1 MGLGFGVGLSF
12 ARLGK
17 TSLRLRYF
25 FAATLPY
32 ADMLNVLGAAGR
44 GRSRGAIL
52 SRVQVR
58 LPSITLF
65 LSRPSRSIEI
75 GKKYS
80 SSCAAAVPRVATQSP
95 QSPIEFDSFHSRA
108 CSPISRQNPSLVTT
122 IAPSSLL
129 VARLSIPLGLL
140 VFSSAMNRSGMH
152 GNGYGAPLRAGRS
165 RAAAGR
171 CNLSK

>member
-1 MGLGFGVGLSF
+1 MSF
-12 ARLGK
+12 ARLDK

-44 GRSRGAIL
+44 SRGAIL

-65 LSRPSRSIEI
+65 LPRLSRSIEI

-80 SSCAAAVPRVATQSP
+80 SSCAAVPRVATQSP
-95 QSPIEFDSFHSRA
+95 PPIEFDSFHSRA

-122 IAPSSLL
+122 LVPPPLPSPPIPLARCLAPSGCWYFQG
-129 VARLSIPLGLL
+129 ARTEGIS
-140 VFSSAMNRSGMH
+140 VFMV
-152 GNGYGAPLRAGRS
+152 PLR
-165 RAAAGR
+165 GR
-171 CNLSK
+171 CNLQIEMPHKIKISCKRARI

>member
-1 MGLGFGVGLSF
+1 MSF
-12 ARLGK
+12 ARLDK

-32 ADMLNVLGAAGR
+32 ADMLSALGAAGR
-44 GRSRGAIL
+44 RSPSRRGAIL

-65 LSRPSRSIEI
+65 LSRLSRSIEI
-75 GKKYS
+75 GKKYSSSS

-95 QSPIEFDSFHSRA
+95 PPIEFDSFHSRA

-122 IAPSSLL
+122 IAPSLLLLLLL
-129 VARLSIPLGLL
+129 VAWLSIPLGLL
-140 VFSSAMNRSGMH
+140 VLSRAMNRSGMH
-152 GNGYGAPLRAGRS
+152 GNGYGTPLRAGRG
-165 RAAAGR
+165 RAQV
-171 CNLSK
+171 